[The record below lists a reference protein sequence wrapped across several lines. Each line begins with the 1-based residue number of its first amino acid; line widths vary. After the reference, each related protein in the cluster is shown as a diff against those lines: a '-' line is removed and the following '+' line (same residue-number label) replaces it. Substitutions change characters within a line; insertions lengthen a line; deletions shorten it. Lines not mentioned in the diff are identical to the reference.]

1 MLLYTPLFLIKQFWV
16 SSVHS
21 IGWFTACIRKRPL
34 LCVIHVSWQWTRG
47 GFYLF
52 WLLKCTILNV
62 FRCIWDRFLC
72 CLAVLS
78 KHVHLLTVFIC
89 SSFFFF
95 FTALNCWS
103 SWSRCSSCFSLS
115 SSSSSRR
122 LCSSSNWWCSL
133 SLASASSR
141 AFSSSYKITI
151 RLLEVTQITE
161 MRVPAIITS
170 LLCEHFKSQNVS
182 ITNLF
187 DPQACS
193 RK

>member
-1 MLLYTPLFLIKQFWV
+1 MFTALDGSQPVSESGLCSVWFTCLDSEPEEVSIFSDCSSVPFWMSSGAFGTDSFAVWQFWV
-16 SSVHS
+16 STST
-21 IGWFTACIRKRPL
+21 F
-34 LCVIHVSWQWTRG
+34 WQS
-47 GFYLF
+47 LF
-52 WLLKCTILNV
+52 V
-62 FRCIWDRFLC
+62 R
-72 CLAVLS
+72 
-78 KHVHLLTVFIC
+78 
-89 SSFFFF
+89 SFFFF

-161 MRVPAIITS
+161 MRVAAIITS